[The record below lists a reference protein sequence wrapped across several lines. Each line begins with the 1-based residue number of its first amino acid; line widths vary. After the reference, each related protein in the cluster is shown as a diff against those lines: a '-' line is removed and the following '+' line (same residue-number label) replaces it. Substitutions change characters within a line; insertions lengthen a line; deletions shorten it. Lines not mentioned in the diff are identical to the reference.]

1 MHSTWVPVARA
12 HGQTGSEPLATRA
25 WAIMRVPRTLGLA
38 ALLLPTDTIGG
49 PPACTE
55 RTPTTNVFR
64 VTTLPFT
71 ATGVYGAPA
80 RPLRL
85 TDAGLSAE
93 FTSANGSAAL
103 RGRGYWDGGQ
113 AWKVRFAAP
122 EPGCWSW
129 ATSCLPR
136 SAGDAGL
143 WAPARA

>member
-1 MHSTWVPVARA
+1 
-12 HGQTGSEPLATRA
+12 
-25 WAIMRVPRTLGLA
+25 MRVPRTPGLA

-71 ATGVYGAPA
+71 AT
-80 RPLRL
+80 RPQLDPFDI
-85 TDAGLSAE
+85 DAGLSAE
-93 FTSANGSAAL
+93 FTNANGSAAL